1 MKKITAIILAAL
13 MLSACSVKDE
23 QAIPQNDTEV
33 TTAAAEEETERDST
47 ADEVTEAAD
56 HVTSTEETSAADSI
70 PKEEYIDEN
79 GFLTEK
85 AVEQIDKIL
94 HDNKTDTEQYYTG
107 LYDFDLDGVPEVYL
121 VRHNSGQGLMPVDV
135 YNIEGKYLGEFEG
148 YCRDGYTKLSTY
160 NGSVYVHNFY
170 ELAADRR
177 LNQVDRITFSGD
189 KLDRSLYFKAY
200 ATTENNYPLL
210 ETAEYFLENKE
221 ESYGYE
227 EGSGHRFD
235 YDHFFAYSCAENGV
249 SICASDFA
257 ESFSY
262 EEMAEKTA
270 EIYNLYIKWKREA
283 AEILEN
289 NGVPFEYTD
298 EDIIYYF
305 DDFDGN
311 GDYEAFCCI
320 RGSRDM
326 YFMNGAGC
334 EKIEPL
340 EEQYEYFY
348 FYRVGKL
355 LIAQPMGNGGSCRI
369 FGVKEGKWYE
379 PESSLDGI
387 CLVPLLGPETGTFL
401 LHQSKYDAISLG
413 GGHTWKPF
421 MFYDSGE
428 EIVGEQV
435 QREELVNR
443 KQGDKLSAEI
453 EKLESGGFV
462 VCEIFCFMDRYYVV
476 NYVEEGWNENEEGES
491 VHYIDWNYYNRY
503 FAWNTF
509 AVLEEQGQGRYVGG
523 SIREK

>member
-56 HVTSTEETSAADSI
+56 HVTSTEETPAADSI

-170 ELAADRR
+170 ERAADRR

-210 ETAEYFLENKE
+210 ETAEYFLENEDK
-221 ESYGYE
+221 SYGYE
-227 EGSGHRFD
+227 EGHDYRFD
-235 YDHFFAYSCAENGV
+235 YDNGDVYLTENAV
-249 SICASDFA
+249 SICAYDLA
-257 ESFSY
+257 DRVSY
-262 EEMAEKTA
+262 EEMAGKTA
-270 EIYNLYIKWKREA
+270 AVYNLYIKGKSEA
-283 AEILEN
+283 QKL
-289 NGVPFEYTD
+289 FQTD
-298 EDIIYYF
+298 RDTNFLGEAFFVF
-305 DDFDGN
+305 DDYDGN
-311 GDYEAFCCI
+311 GDYEAFSYVKGGDYI
-320 RGSRDM
+320 YFWNGSD
-326 YFMNGAGC
+326 F
-334 EKIEPL
+334 EKIEAAL
-340 EEQYEYFY
+340 NWH
-348 FYRVGKL
+348 YRVGNL
-355 LIAQPMGNGGSCRI
+355 FIAQGGGNGTPCSI
-369 FGVKEGKWYE
+369 FGVKNGEWFESEISKWGMCVE
-379 PESSLDGI
+379 
-387 CLVPLLGPETGTFL
+387 PLLGPETGTFL

-428 EIVGEQV
+428 EIVGEPV

-453 EKLESGGFV
+453 EKLESSGFV
-462 VCEIFCFMDRYYVV
+462 VCEIFCFLDRYYVV
-476 NYVEEGWNENEEGES
+476 NYVEEGWNENEEGEP
-491 VHYIDWNYYNRY
+491 VHYVDWNYYNRY
-503 FAWNTF
+503 FAGDSF
-509 AVLEEQGQGRYVGG
+509 AVLEEQGLGRYVGG
-523 SIREK
+523 SIREN